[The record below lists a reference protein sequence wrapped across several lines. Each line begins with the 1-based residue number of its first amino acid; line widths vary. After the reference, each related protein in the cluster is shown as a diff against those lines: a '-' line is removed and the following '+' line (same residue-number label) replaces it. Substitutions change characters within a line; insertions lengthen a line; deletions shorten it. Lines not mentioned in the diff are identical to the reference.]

1 VLSLVSF
8 AVHHAYFPNIY
19 TDLLD
24 GARSRYQQEFY
35 NSCIA
40 WPSIQRL
47 FRRTEA
53 QLDDFVEQINVALTE
68 GDFKSGEFWNKH
80 WKTLERQE
88 FTNEQC
94 ELLDGEG
101 SITGRLVLALSA
113 ASDDILDGVRIIV
126 LVSFGTYSS
135 FVYCSLNPWK
145 RYF

>member
-1 VLSLVSF
+1 MLSLVSF

-47 FRRTEA
+47 FRPTEA

-68 GDFKSGEFWNKH
+68 GDFRVENFGIS
-80 WKTLERQE
+80 
-88 FTNEQC
+88 
-94 ELLDGEG
+94 
-101 SITGRLVLALSA
+101 TGKRWRGKNLPTSSA
-113 ASDDILDGVRIIV
+113 NYWTVKV
-126 LVSFGTYSS
+126 Q
-135 FVYCSLNPWK
+135 
-145 RYF
+145 